1 MLTRKLKNQKGF
13 TLVEIIAVLVIIG
26 ILAAV
31 AVPKYFD
38 MQATA
43 RQRAVEGALA
53 ELKVRVNQYFAQ
65 QLLAGNTN
73 PDYDEADVG
82 TNIGSDFDV
91 TAWDESPEDSIN
103 VTINYEGVPYSFTI
117 DKPQSG

>member
-1 MLTRKLKNQKGF
+1 MLRKNLKKQKGF

-43 RQRAVEGALA
+43 KQKAIDGAVA
-53 ELKVRVNQYFAQ
+53 EMKARVNQYFAK
-65 QLLAGNTN
+65 QLLAGVTN
-73 PDYDEADVG
+73 PTYALTDVG
-82 TNIGSDFDV
+82 TDVGPDFAIS
-91 TAWDESPEDSIN
+91 AWTVGTTDITFTVDYDGTTYSA
-103 VTINYEGVPYSFTI
+103 TIT
-117 DKPQSG
+117 KPTRG